1 MKKITFLIILLAS
14 ITNAQTDTRIYDIV
28 NNVKTERIKKDITKL
43 ANFGTRHTLSDTI
56 SNTRG
61 IGAARR
67 WIKSE
72 FDKISKNCG
81 CLFECPISKGFRV
94 SIQIDILL

>member
-1 MKKITFLIILLAS
+1 MKYFISILLLFGLYCNSQS
-14 ITNAQTDTRIYDIV
+14 IHQSEIYSIIKEIDS
-28 NNVKTERIKKDITKL
+28 ERIKNDIDAL

-67 WIKSE
+67 WIKDE
-72 FDKISKNCG
+72 FVKISNECGG
-81 CLFECPISKGFRV
+81 CLEVFFSKKLF
-94 SIQIDILL
+94 